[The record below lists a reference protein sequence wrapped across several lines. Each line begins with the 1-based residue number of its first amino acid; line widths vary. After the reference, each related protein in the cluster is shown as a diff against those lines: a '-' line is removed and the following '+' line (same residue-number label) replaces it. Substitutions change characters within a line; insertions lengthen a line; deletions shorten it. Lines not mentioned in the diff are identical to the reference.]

1 MALDREAYFSYV
13 DDLNRKAEEQAARA
27 AEEARPFS
35 EKAWNAA
42 AGALD
47 AAGGVLGEVGEGFV
61 SSAARARDAYD
72 AFREARAA
80 SDEPR
85 HVFMSRP
92 DVQEAVDDL
101 ERAAVDFVM
110 APVKVFADHTL
121 APVRSYVAK
130 RIDAAADEGGE
141 VAQNLRATETFVSYF
156 MTPEDK
162 LRKAREIE
170 ENTGIPADAFMEDA
184 ALYKEALRIN
194 DYTVR
199 KKALMQDAFSMEAVF
214 EEFPEIRAV
223 AEMSPKDAALALH
236 DIESVRQTHGIVES
250 FTHFLEVGNRKL
262 EYDNL
267 YYKIMMGTADENDR
281 QRAADLE
288 KLSDSDKKR
297 LPSFF
302 DDPLAMAA
310 GGLASSAPEML
321 DSLREGVRDGLLT
334 AEAAAIAGA
343 AAGTAVE
350 PVGGTLAG
358 GALGAGGG
366 FVAGFARSAFGSAA
380 RRAMVRTAMT
390 RGMQAGMFEG
400 MRRPESGARYAEYG
414 EMKDKEGNPLLSEDE
429 RRLYAAVGGAAN
441 AAIEMWN
448 AGLFAKPLRGLNLFG
463 REGGY
468 GADAIRAVID
478 RAKYDAASRES
489 VAFFAKE
496 QVKDV
501 LKIAVTESLEE
512 GAQSLADDLIHN
524 EIVDAADGR
533 AADEAVSP
541 GDMAVR
547 ALVRTAEAFPVGV
560 GFGLAAPLGSAGAVL
575 RHARRLSSEQAR
587 EEAQVQHTLTGTVM
601 LDGLQ
606 QVSSSAKLKQ
616 TAPDVQQ
623 EIIRAQVQGSG
634 FEAAYV
640 DTVAA
645 LQQEQGAEDLEAVAR
660 AAGISDEELSET
672 IAREGL
678 LYVPVEKYAQSAASP
693 ALLEAVSFSPETDSI
708 ARMKMNARAL
718 TDAME
723 KAQKD
728 AIKARTQAVHAIV
741 NAWFPE
747 APVHADEKEKLR
759 RDADREMAV
768 AAITQ
773 DPDSPAHGWRVL
785 YDAFTAERDAL
796 LHPALDALAR
806 GMKKGVDILQNG
818 PDGRGI
824 RVSNN
829 APWYQEFYAAHGRA
843 PRKDELLE
851 LAYLLTVGDVSAPK
865 VEGWMPSSQEAADA
879 MEAARGQLDELN
891 AHIGT
896 LSNIKDRMMR
906 LDAAEVRA
914 TQGLTPEAYAVYHA
928 VMAKLRE
935 IGGVQAQA
943 ARMNALL
950 FAARADAV
958 ARVMREK
965 GGKKDYTAR
974 DYFDGFVLRY
984 GGRYAD
990 GGMKQTAGMSADQK
1004 LEKDAAAWEKQVDEF
1019 MSAADKNSMRI
1030 YRVMDT
1036 PLVFSL
1042 LNQNGFHV
1050 QLGKELG
1057 ISHAM
1062 LWKVLREKEVKGV
1075 SHGHALELTPEM
1087 MKELPRALA
1096 DPMMILRNR
1105 RGDDPNAPILP
1116 DEIIAVVDTK
1126 DKDGSTIIVPIVLKE
1141 QNGRYMLKTFFGKR
1155 DVTWF
1160 QKRMMLG
1167 DVLYAHKK
1175 RALSWVK
1182 AIQRHQSPGRF
1193 TLQDSFFHSIPTD
1206 EDLVK
1211 LREEYPGF
1219 YQRAWHGSP
1228 YDFDAFDLGAIGMGE
1243 GAQAHGWGLYAAKDR
1258 AVSEAYKERLKEHRK
1273 TLYTIMYDG
1282 KPIADAAAE
1291 VQDVLHLLESYAH
1304 DVERVGA
1311 ASVIA
1316 TERKGHV
1323 RDKERWDEVVAE
1335 FDRPLALYEE
1345 NPKVSVR
1352 ALRASVPKHSNAGM
1366 AIDTAK
1372 PSVQGKRRTAADAV
1386 RALRSSRAV
1395 FEGYA
1400 RKEEAAIRAL
1410 DALDPGKVDLN
1421 VQRPVGKLFE
1431 VEIPDD
1437 DVLLDEGLPFD
1448 EQPKFVQKKLEEM
1461 FHKAEYETL
1470 LLALAKKDVRFDEVH
1485 GDYCDLLDMEE
1496 VLAHTQNPSAWQQE
1510 EIEELRGRVN
1520 RELERLLQGDSL
1532 ERALL
1537 RSLRSGR
1544 EIYHEVRQLFAPHRE
1559 DKEASLALNKV
1570 GIKGVTYVGQR
1581 DGRCFVIFDDKAISI
1596 IEKFNQEM
1604 QDAVSSQMAAVR
1616 KQYEGT
1622 PQWMMAPNGKPT
1634 NLTEEE
1640 WLAVRTPSFKAAFGD
1655 WEQVAAAAI
1664 PKIRVQNVQEAK
1676 DVLRALGNKPLKNE
1690 ATGVV
1695 ASVSKRGRGKLISS
1709 GARRLSEEN
1718 GYTAEEHLLVAANVE
1733 QLFPHAVLSETH
1745 ADRSGEL
1752 VSVKLFSAL
1761 VLLGKKPAI
1770 ACFTVKETTNAGHK
1784 IYSVQMLELK
1794 KSAGTLPRSA
1804 VKRSSASADLSKISI
1819 AELADQFNP
1828 LFGRLD
1834 ENGEPLPSVLSSRHN
1849 QEEQRAIYGEFSK
1862 ENGKKIITLFAG
1874 ANPSTMLHEMGHLFL
1889 DDLDELAQ
1897 FDEASAKDLATVNE
1911 WAEWHEG
1918 AAKEYENTP
1927 WAQEFRAH
1935 EAAIR
1940 DALKSGDAIA
1950 LRAAR
1955 NRWRHERFAR
1965 GFELY
1970 LYEGK
1975 APSKALRGVFRR
1987 FKQLLRR
1994 IYQFV
1999 KDVGG
2004 KPSPEVEAVMARMI
2018 ASEEEIKAAE
2028 LDERWRPVEKM
2039 GGKEA
2044 LDDLLGD
2051 NVADT
2056 YAKWLEEA
2064 RRDAEDILRA
2074 RVMKDLEKEARAEF
2088 KERVEEER
2096 ERKRVQLENEPVYL
2110 AEAAIRAQ
2118 GDERAALLFFP
2129 SVEAYKEERAKRKS
2143 PEEELQDAMEVF
2155 AKGLD
2160 EELMAAALSDENVA
2174 RAMQTPEAYHRRVA
2188 IEREALRAK
2197 ERLARYVGGA
2207 PKEEDAAPAQ
2217 EERTGKERS
2226 RTGAQ
2231 EAQTGKEKESERS
2244 KEQRRRA
2251 YEEAAFQN
2259 ARYLRAEAR
2268 RLLADSPISE
2278 SCNPEFFRRKERS
2291 HARAAARAAA
2301 RGRWD
2306 EALSAKDAQ
2315 ALAAACA
2322 YEAAKNASKVD
2333 ALRKDVQ
2340 KKLGA
2345 RTVRLA
2351 PNERYWLHHIAYLL
2365 GLKSSDVEKPVD
2377 GKSLSALF
2385 DEYRENNDVDAADPS
2400 DLLELITQEK
2410 RSYTAMRL
2418 GDFADVVDALRILYT
2433 IGRDRNRMK
2442 SVAGKTVE
2450 EVCDEMMADPAALR
2464 PEGVVEHPVSEDT
2477 GGLGYSE
2484 LLAKV
2489 PGIGEVIARLTQK
2502 GALPLLKPEI
2512 MIRLLGEKA
2521 HGYLYGT
2528 YERAQMRESE
2538 LIGEKTKALDEIFSV
2553 YSRKERMGWKERNID
2568 AHGDMLSKENVL
2580 CLALNWGTESNR
2592 RRVMDDIGQR
2602 MDVPRTLREHM
2613 TERDWKVVQEVWDLI
2628 DTFWEESARTEEELN
2643 GAHLGKVPA
2652 AAFTIETADGHTAA
2666 LRGGYYPIRYNPKKS
2681 ARVNDK
2687 DVEAQ
2692 AKNRMTG
2699 AQVFGTKRSHTK
2711 ARSEGDVVLPVRLE
2725 FAVLQE
2731 HLYNAAHN
2739 IAFRIA
2745 ARDVYRVMNNKAFEQ
2760 YVCARYGRPVYDY
2773 LKQWTVDVWA
2783 IPADGSD
2790 AAMDALSRAM
2800 AAFRR
2805 NSTMAIMGWRMWPVL
2820 ENVSNIGPVMDRLGA
2835 REALRAVLAFV
2846 RSPRAL
2852 IRRARKS
2859 IFMADRMNN
2868 MERDLRRDP
2877 HIFDP
2882 TFSVLEFLRDNAYR
2896 PLVFTDLMLSIPT
2909 WNAAYERAFPEAM
2922 AEIRREN
2929 EENRRTFLAA
2939 QEDVNRLR
2947 AEVYDLRQE
2956 SAALRDEMEKRK
2968 APVPAAMQ
2976 GSRYAGLS
2984 DAELSAE
2991 EERVREVFAAK
3002 EREFYEAGL
3011 RLERAGELPIL
3022 DEKERIR
3029 EAELRAVQAGDAAVR
3044 DTFGSGQTKDL
3055 SAIQRSRSE
3064 LTKMFTS
3071 FYSFFNTQFNALAE
3085 SYFKGKY
3092 AADGWAHVRVWMPLA
3107 RSVLCRMVLVMII
3120 GAIGK
3125 AVLGLDGDGE
3135 RDRYRMVK
3143 DPKSGKMVR
3152 EEVPWEE
3159 RFMKVLGRNVL
3170 STATGLIPV
3179 VRDLSGFVSARI
3191 FDGQTSGRNFE
3202 LGSVA
3207 ARGLN
3212 QVEATVDLMIRM
3224 GKQELER
3231 EEKEEAERARL
3242 RKMSPKER
3250 RRYEE
3255 EKKYRKP
3262 KKEVGVLDVMR
3273 SGAQAVSTFTAAR
3286 TGVTNTLS
3294 DGLFSLLQYAE
3305 DMMESDNYYDPD
3317 VRNVLRAVFFDKKLR
3332 PKEVPPKPER
3342 PKRGKARRGGA
3353 ERSGR

>member
-1 MALDREAYFSYV
+1 MALDRDAYFSYV

-61 SSAARARDAYD
+61 SSAARARDAYGRFWD
-72 AFREARAA
+72 ARRA
-80 SDEPR
+80 SNEPR

-101 ERAAVDFVM
+101 ESAAVDFVM

-121 APVRSYVAK
+121 APARSYVAG

-162 LRKAREIE
+162 LRKAREVE
-170 ENTGIPADAFMEDA
+170 EDTGIPADAFLDDA
-184 ALYKEALRIN
+184 ALYKEALRIH
-194 DYTVR
+194 DYTLR

-267 YYKIMMGTADENDR
+267 QYKMATGTADENDR

-429 RRLYAAVGGAAN
+429 RRLYAVVGGAAN

-533 AADEAVSP
+533 AADEAISP

-645 LQQEQGAEDLEAVAR
+645 LQSPEGAEDLEAVAR

-693 ALLEAVSFSPETDSI
+693 ALLEAVSFSPEADSI

-773 DPDSPAHGWRVL
+773 DPDSPAHGWRAL
-785 YDAFTAERDAL
+785 YDAFTVERDAL

-843 PRKDELLE
+843 PRKDELME

-896 LSNIKDRMMR
+896 LSNIKDRMMQ

-914 TQGLTPEAYAVYHA
+914 TQGLTPEAYGVYHA

-965 GGKKDYTAR
+965 GGRPDYTAR

-1004 LEKDAAAWEKQVDEF
+1004 LEEDAAAWEKQVDEF

-1228 YDFDAFDLGAIGMGE
+1228 YE
-1243 GAQAHGWGLYAAKDR
+1243 
-1258 AVSEAYKERLKEHRK
+1258 
-1273 TLYTIMYDG
+1273 
-1282 KPIADAAAE
+1282 
-1291 VQDVLHLLESYAH
+1291 
-1304 DVERVGA
+1304 
-1311 ASVIA
+1311 
-1316 TERKGHV
+1316 
-1323 RDKERWDEVVAE
+1323 
-1335 FDRPLALYEE
+1335 
-1345 NPKVSVR
+1345 
-1352 ALRASVPKHSNAGM
+1352 
-1366 AIDTAK
+1366 
-1372 PSVQGKRRTAADAV
+1372 
-1386 RALRSSRAV
+1386 
-1395 FEGYA
+1395 
-1400 RKEEAAIRAL
+1400 
-1410 DALDPGKVDLN
+1410 
-1421 VQRPVGKLFE
+1421 
-1431 VEIPDD
+1431 
-1437 DVLLDEGLPFD
+1437 
-1448 EQPKFVQKKLEEM
+1448 
-1461 FHKAEYETL
+1461 
-1470 LLALAKKDVRFDEVH
+1470 
-1485 GDYCDLLDMEE
+1485 
-1496 VLAHTQNPSAWQQE
+1496 
-1510 EIEELRGRVN
+1510 
-1520 RELERLLQGDSL
+1520 
-1532 ERALL
+1532 
-1537 RSLRSGR
+1537 
-1544 EIYHEVRQLFAPHRE
+1544 
-1559 DKEASLALNKV
+1559 
-1570 GIKGVTYVGQR
+1570 
-1581 DGRCFVIFDDKAISI
+1581 
-1596 IEKFNQEM
+1596 
-1604 QDAVSSQMAAVR
+1604 DAVSSQMAAVR

-1640 WLAVRTPSFKAAFGD
+1640 WLAVRTPAFKAAFGD
-1655 WEQVAAAAI
+1655 WEQVAQRQRYLNTAPIEVAEKQIVKSEGVTVMEAAFRWAAAHL
-1664 PKIRVQNVQEAK
+1664 PVQV
-1676 DVLRALGNKPLKNE
+1676 
-1690 ATGVV
+1690 ATPFGTVEINR
-1695 ASVSKRGRGKLISS
+1695 ASVKDSLGHGFSQKKLDAVTSLPEGMKVAAFI
-1709 GARRLSEEN
+1709 GEEQDFGGADINNGYFCYPIMYQGEKQVVFVRARRDVNSNKLYVHEVWTEDEIKDIPLQ
-1718 GYTAEEHLLVAANVE
+1718 TAAKFLNSKPHGGNVLYKSILAE
-1733 QLFPHAVLSETH
+1733 FLHG
-1745 ADRSGEL
+1745 DKG
-1752 VSVKLFSAL
+1752 VSPNL
-1761 VLLGKKPAI
+1761 
-1770 ACFTVKETTNAGHK
+1770 
-1784 IYSVQMLELK
+1784 
-1794 KSAGTLPRSA
+1794 
-1804 VKRSSASADLSKISI
+1804 
-1819 AELADQFNP
+1819 
-1828 LFGRLD
+1828 LD

-1849 QEEQRAIYGEFSK
+1849 QEQQRAIYGEFSK

-1874 ANPSTMLHEMGHLFL
+1874 ANPSTMLHEMGHMFL

-1927 WAQEFRAH
+1927 WAEEFRAH

-1975 APSKALRGVFRR
+1975 ASSKALRGVFRR

-2051 NVADT
+2051 DVADT

-2074 RVMKDLEKEARAEF
+2074 RVMKNLEKEARAEF

-2217 EERTGKERS
+2217 EEGTGKEAEG
-2226 RTGAQ
+2226 TQ
-2231 EAQTGKEKESERS
+2231 EE
-2244 KEQRRRA
+2244 RRRA

-2268 RLLADSPISE
+2268 RLLAESPISE

-2301 RGRWD
+2301 QGRWD

-2333 ALRKDVQ
+2333 ALKKDVQ

-2365 GLKSSDVEKPVD
+2365 GLKSSDAEKPVD

-2400 DLLELITQEK
+2400 DLLELITQKK

-2538 LIGEKTKALDEIFSV
+2538 LIGEKSEALDEIFSV

-2580 CLALNWGTESNR
+2580 CLALNWGTETNR
-2592 RRVMDDIGQR
+2592 KRVMDDIGQR

-2745 ARDVYRVMNNKAFEQ
+2745 ARDVYRVMNNKGFEQ

-2909 WNAAYERAFPEAM
+2909 WNSAYERAFPEAM

-2929 EENRRTFLAA
+2929 EENRRTYEAA

-2991 EERVREVFAAK
+2991 EERVREAFAAK
-3002 EREFYEAGL
+3002 EKEFYEAGL

-3022 DEKERIR
+3022 DEKERIK
-3029 EAELRAVQAGDAAVR
+3029 EAELRAVQVGDAAVR

-3170 STATGLIPV
+3170 STATGLTPV

-3212 QVEATVDLMIRM
+3212 QVEATVDLMIKM

-3332 PKEVPPKPER
+3332 PKEVPPKPEK
-3342 PKRGKARRGGA
+3342 PKRGKARRGGS

>member
-1 MALDREAYFSYV
+1 MALDRDAYFSYV
-13 DDLNRKAEEQAARA
+13 GDLNRKAEEQAARA

-130 RIDAAADEGGE
+130 MIDAAADEGGE

-302 DDPLAMAA
+302 DDPLAMAT

-587 EEAQVQHTLTGTVM
+587 EETQVQHTLTGTVM

-1243 GAQAHGWGLYAAKDR
+1243 GAQVHGWGLYAAKDR

-1282 KPIADAAAE
+1282 KPIADAPAE

-1316 TERKGHV
+1316 AERKGHV
-1323 RDKERWDEVVAE
+1323 RGKERWDEVVAE
-1335 FDRPLALYEE
+1335 FDHPLALYEE

-1690 ATGVV
+1690 ATGDV

-1804 VKRSSASADLSKISI
+1804 VKRSSASADLFKISI

-1849 QEEQRAIYGEFSK
+1849 QEEQRAIYGAFSK

-2991 EERVREVFAAK
+2991 EERVREAFAAK
-3002 EREFYEAGL
+3002 EKEFYEAGL

-3022 DEKERIR
+3022 DEKERIK

>member
-1 MALDREAYFSYV
+1 MALDRDAYFSYV

-61 SSAARARDAYD
+61 SSAARARDAYGRFWD
-72 AFREARAA
+72 ARRA
-80 SDEPR
+80 SNEPR

-101 ERAAVDFVM
+101 ESAAVDFVM

-121 APVRSYVAK
+121 APARSYVAG

-162 LRKAREIE
+162 LRKAREVE
-170 ENTGIPADAFMEDA
+170 EDTGIPADAFLDDA
-184 ALYKEALRIN
+184 ALYKEALRIH
-194 DYTVR
+194 DYTLR

-267 YYKIMMGTADENDR
+267 QYKMATGTADENDR

-429 RRLYAAVGGAAN
+429 RRLYAVVGGAAN

-533 AADEAVSP
+533 AADEAISP

-645 LQQEQGAEDLEAVAR
+645 LQSPEGAEDLEAVAR

-693 ALLEAVSFSPETDSI
+693 ALLEAVSFSPEADSI

-773 DPDSPAHGWRVL
+773 DPDSPAHGWRAL
-785 YDAFTAERDAL
+785 YDAFTVERDAL

-843 PRKDELLE
+843 PRKDELME

-896 LSNIKDRMMR
+896 LSNIKDRMMQ

-914 TQGLTPEAYAVYHA
+914 TQGLTPEAYGVYHA

-965 GGKKDYTAR
+965 GGRPDYTAR
-974 DYFDGFVLRY
+974 DYFDAFVLR
-984 GGRYAD
+984 D
-990 GGMKQTAGMSADQK
+990 GGKYVPGGFEQRSSSRRLKEDMLAWKQKVDDFFAGKLPLRNNVMMRSPLVFDLIGADSSIPLAIDSKILQKLVDKHHFTRKELLRLPEKLADPLFVLRALGNNGVEDKQKRIVVIDMQINGATVMVPFVMNTGQGFNKIASAYGREKASGVPNDQWYMNRLDQANLLYINKKRTDRWVAARTGAAGSHNAPLAIQSLNNISVPNETDLGKLKKARPGFYQEMHDAVSSEMAGVSADQK
-1004 LEKDAAAWEKQVDEF
+1004 LEEDAAAWEKQVDEF

-1228 YDFDAFDLGAIGMGE
+1228 YE
-1243 GAQAHGWGLYAAKDR
+1243 
-1258 AVSEAYKERLKEHRK
+1258 
-1273 TLYTIMYDG
+1273 
-1282 KPIADAAAE
+1282 
-1291 VQDVLHLLESYAH
+1291 
-1304 DVERVGA
+1304 
-1311 ASVIA
+1311 
-1316 TERKGHV
+1316 
-1323 RDKERWDEVVAE
+1323 
-1335 FDRPLALYEE
+1335 
-1345 NPKVSVR
+1345 
-1352 ALRASVPKHSNAGM
+1352 
-1366 AIDTAK
+1366 
-1372 PSVQGKRRTAADAV
+1372 
-1386 RALRSSRAV
+1386 
-1395 FEGYA
+1395 
-1400 RKEEAAIRAL
+1400 
-1410 DALDPGKVDLN
+1410 
-1421 VQRPVGKLFE
+1421 
-1431 VEIPDD
+1431 
-1437 DVLLDEGLPFD
+1437 
-1448 EQPKFVQKKLEEM
+1448 
-1461 FHKAEYETL
+1461 
-1470 LLALAKKDVRFDEVH
+1470 
-1485 GDYCDLLDMEE
+1485 
-1496 VLAHTQNPSAWQQE
+1496 
-1510 EIEELRGRVN
+1510 
-1520 RELERLLQGDSL
+1520 
-1532 ERALL
+1532 
-1537 RSLRSGR
+1537 
-1544 EIYHEVRQLFAPHRE
+1544 
-1559 DKEASLALNKV
+1559 
-1570 GIKGVTYVGQR
+1570 
-1581 DGRCFVIFDDKAISI
+1581 
-1596 IEKFNQEM
+1596 
-1604 QDAVSSQMAAVR
+1604 DAVSSQMAAVR

-1640 WLAVRTPSFKAAFGD
+1640 WLAVRTPAFKAAFGD
-1655 WEQVAAAAI
+1655 WEQVAQRQRYLNTAPIEVAEKQIVKSEGVTVMEAAFRWAAAHL
-1664 PKIRVQNVQEAK
+1664 PVQV
-1676 DVLRALGNKPLKNE
+1676 
-1690 ATGVV
+1690 ATPFGTVEINR
-1695 ASVSKRGRGKLISS
+1695 ASVKDSLGHGFSQKKLDAVTSLPEGMKVAAFI
-1709 GARRLSEEN
+1709 GEEQDFGGADINNGYFCYPIMYQGEKQVVFVRARRDVNSNKLYVHEVWTEDEIKDIPLQ
-1718 GYTAEEHLLVAANVE
+1718 TAAKFLNSKPHGGNVLYKSILAE
-1733 QLFPHAVLSETH
+1733 FLHG
-1745 ADRSGEL
+1745 DKG
-1752 VSVKLFSAL
+1752 VSPNL
-1761 VLLGKKPAI
+1761 
-1770 ACFTVKETTNAGHK
+1770 
-1784 IYSVQMLELK
+1784 
-1794 KSAGTLPRSA
+1794 
-1804 VKRSSASADLSKISI
+1804 
-1819 AELADQFNP
+1819 
-1828 LFGRLD
+1828 LD

-1849 QEEQRAIYGEFSK
+1849 QEQQRAIYGEFSK

-1874 ANPSTMLHEMGHLFL
+1874 ANPSTMLHEMGHMFL

-1927 WAQEFRAH
+1927 WAEEFRAH

-1975 APSKALRGVFRR
+1975 ASSKALRGVFRR

-2051 NVADT
+2051 DVADT

-2074 RVMKDLEKEARAEF
+2074 RVMKNLEKEARAEF

-2217 EERTGKERS
+2217 EEGTGKEAEG
-2226 RTGAQ
+2226 TQ
-2231 EAQTGKEKESERS
+2231 EE
-2244 KEQRRRA
+2244 RRRA

-2268 RLLADSPISE
+2268 RLLAESPISE

-2301 RGRWD
+2301 QGRWD

-2333 ALRKDVQ
+2333 ALKKDVQ

-2365 GLKSSDVEKPVD
+2365 GLKSSDAEKPVD

-2400 DLLELITQEK
+2400 DLLELITQKK

-2538 LIGEKTKALDEIFSV
+2538 LIGEKSEALDEIFSV

-2580 CLALNWGTESNR
+2580 CLALNWGTETNR
-2592 RRVMDDIGQR
+2592 KRVMDDIGQR

-2745 ARDVYRVMNNKAFEQ
+2745 ARDVYRVMNNKGFEQ

-2909 WNAAYERAFPEAM
+2909 WNSAYERAFPEAM

-2929 EENRRTFLAA
+2929 EENRRTYEAA

-2991 EERVREVFAAK
+2991 EERVREAFAAK
-3002 EREFYEAGL
+3002 EKEFYEAGL

>member
-1 MALDREAYFSYV
+1 MALDRDAYFSYV

-61 SSAARARDAYD
+61 SSAARARDAYGRFWD
-72 AFREARAA
+72 ARRA
-80 SDEPR
+80 SNEPR

-101 ERAAVDFVM
+101 ESAAVDFVM

-121 APVRSYVAK
+121 APARSYVAG

-162 LRKAREIE
+162 LRKAREVE
-170 ENTGIPADAFMEDA
+170 EDTGIPADAFLDDA
-184 ALYKEALRIN
+184 ALYKEALRIH
-194 DYTVR
+194 DYTLR

-267 YYKIMMGTADENDR
+267 QYKMATGTADENDR

-429 RRLYAAVGGAAN
+429 RRLYAVVGGAAN

-533 AADEAVSP
+533 AADEAISP

-645 LQQEQGAEDLEAVAR
+645 LQSPEGAEDLEAVAR

-693 ALLEAVSFSPETDSI
+693 ALLEAVSFSPEADSI

-773 DPDSPAHGWRVL
+773 DPDSPAHGWRAL
-785 YDAFTAERDAL
+785 YDAFTVERDAL

-843 PRKDELLE
+843 PRKDELME

-896 LSNIKDRMMR
+896 LSNIKDRMMQ

-914 TQGLTPEAYAVYHA
+914 TQGLTPEAYGVYHA

-965 GGKKDYTAR
+965 GGRPDYTAR
-974 DYFDGFVLRY
+974 DYFDAFVLR
-984 GGRYAD
+984 D
-990 GGMKQTAGMSADQK
+990 GGKYVPGGFEQRSSSRRLKEDMLAWKQKVDDFFAGKLPLRNNVMMRSPLVFDLIGADSSIPLAIDSKILQKLVDKHHFTRKELLRLPEKLADPLFVLRALGNNGVEDKQKRIVVIDMQINGATVMVPFVMNTGQGFNKIASAYGREKASGVPNDQWYMNRLDQANLLYINKKRTDRWVAARTGAAGSHNAPLAIQSLNNISVPNETDLGKLKKARPGFYQEMHDAVSSEMAGVSADQK
-1004 LEKDAAAWEKQVDEF
+1004 LEEDAAAWEKQVDEF

-1228 YDFDAFDLGAIGMGE
+1228 YE
-1243 GAQAHGWGLYAAKDR
+1243 
-1258 AVSEAYKERLKEHRK
+1258 
-1273 TLYTIMYDG
+1273 
-1282 KPIADAAAE
+1282 
-1291 VQDVLHLLESYAH
+1291 
-1304 DVERVGA
+1304 
-1311 ASVIA
+1311 
-1316 TERKGHV
+1316 
-1323 RDKERWDEVVAE
+1323 
-1335 FDRPLALYEE
+1335 
-1345 NPKVSVR
+1345 
-1352 ALRASVPKHSNAGM
+1352 
-1366 AIDTAK
+1366 
-1372 PSVQGKRRTAADAV
+1372 
-1386 RALRSSRAV
+1386 
-1395 FEGYA
+1395 
-1400 RKEEAAIRAL
+1400 
-1410 DALDPGKVDLN
+1410 
-1421 VQRPVGKLFE
+1421 
-1431 VEIPDD
+1431 
-1437 DVLLDEGLPFD
+1437 
-1448 EQPKFVQKKLEEM
+1448 
-1461 FHKAEYETL
+1461 
-1470 LLALAKKDVRFDEVH
+1470 
-1485 GDYCDLLDMEE
+1485 
-1496 VLAHTQNPSAWQQE
+1496 
-1510 EIEELRGRVN
+1510 
-1520 RELERLLQGDSL
+1520 
-1532 ERALL
+1532 
-1537 RSLRSGR
+1537 
-1544 EIYHEVRQLFAPHRE
+1544 
-1559 DKEASLALNKV
+1559 
-1570 GIKGVTYVGQR
+1570 
-1581 DGRCFVIFDDKAISI
+1581 
-1596 IEKFNQEM
+1596 
-1604 QDAVSSQMAAVR
+1604 DAVSSQMAAVR

-1640 WLAVRTPSFKAAFGD
+1640 WLAVRTPAFKAAFGD
-1655 WEQVAAAAI
+1655 WEQVAQRQRYLNTAPIEVAEKQIVKSEGVTVMEAAFRWAAAHL
-1664 PKIRVQNVQEAK
+1664 PVQV
-1676 DVLRALGNKPLKNE
+1676 
-1690 ATGVV
+1690 ATPFGTVEINR
-1695 ASVSKRGRGKLISS
+1695 ASVKDSLGHGFSQKKLDAVTSLPEGMKVAAFI
-1709 GARRLSEEN
+1709 GEEQDFGGADINNGYFCYPIMYQGEKQVVFVRARRDVNSNKLYVHEVWTEDEIKDIPLQ
-1718 GYTAEEHLLVAANVE
+1718 TAAKFLNSKPHGGNVLYKSILAE
-1733 QLFPHAVLSETH
+1733 FLHG
-1745 ADRSGEL
+1745 DKG
-1752 VSVKLFSAL
+1752 VSPNL
-1761 VLLGKKPAI
+1761 
-1770 ACFTVKETTNAGHK
+1770 
-1784 IYSVQMLELK
+1784 
-1794 KSAGTLPRSA
+1794 
-1804 VKRSSASADLSKISI
+1804 
-1819 AELADQFNP
+1819 
-1828 LFGRLD
+1828 LD

-1849 QEEQRAIYGEFSK
+1849 QEQQRAIYGEFSK

-1874 ANPSTMLHEMGHLFL
+1874 ANPSTMLHEMGHMFL

-1927 WAQEFRAH
+1927 WAEEFRAH

-1975 APSKALRGVFRR
+1975 ASSKALRGVFRR

-2051 NVADT
+2051 DVADT

-2074 RVMKDLEKEARAEF
+2074 RVMKNLEKEARAEF

-2217 EERTGKERS
+2217 EEGTGKEAEG
-2226 RTGAQ
+2226 TQ
-2231 EAQTGKEKESERS
+2231 EE
-2244 KEQRRRA
+2244 RRRA

-2268 RLLADSPISE
+2268 RLLAESPISE

-2301 RGRWD
+2301 QGRWD

-2333 ALRKDVQ
+2333 ALKKDVQ

-2365 GLKSSDVEKPVD
+2365 GLKSSDAEKPVD

-2400 DLLELITQEK
+2400 DLLELITQKK

-2538 LIGEKTKALDEIFSV
+2538 LIGEKSEALDEIFSV

-2580 CLALNWGTESNR
+2580 CLALNWGTKTNR
-2592 RRVMDDIGQR
+2592 KRVMDDIGQR

-2745 ARDVYRVMNNKAFEQ
+2745 ARDVYRVMNNKGFEQ

-2909 WNAAYERAFPEAM
+2909 WNSAYERAFPEAM

-2929 EENRRTFLAA
+2929 EENRRTYEAA

-2991 EERVREVFAAK
+2991 EERVREAFAAK
-3002 EREFYEAGL
+3002 EKEFYEAGL

-3022 DEKERIR
+3022 DEKERIK
-3029 EAELRAVQAGDAAVR
+3029 EAELRAVQVGDAAVR

-3170 STATGLIPV
+3170 STATGLTPV

-3212 QVEATVDLMIRM
+3212 QVEATVDLMIKM

-3332 PKEVPPKPER
+3332 PKEVPPKPEK
-3342 PKRGKARRGGA
+3342 PKRGKARRGGS

>member
-1 MALDREAYFSYV
+1 MALDRDAYFSYV

-61 SSAARARDAYD
+61 SSAARARDAYGRFWD
-72 AFREARAA
+72 ARRA
-80 SDEPR
+80 SNEPR

-101 ERAAVDFVM
+101 ESAAVDFVM

-121 APVRSYVAK
+121 APARSYVAG

-162 LRKAREIE
+162 LRKAREVE
-170 ENTGIPADAFMEDA
+170 EDTGIPADAFLDDA
-184 ALYKEALRIN
+184 ALYKEALRIH
-194 DYTVR
+194 DYTLR

-267 YYKIMMGTADENDR
+267 QYKMATGTADENDR

-429 RRLYAAVGGAAN
+429 RRLYAVVGGAAN

-533 AADEAVSP
+533 AADEAISP

-645 LQQEQGAEDLEAVAR
+645 LQSPEGAEDLEAVAR

-693 ALLEAVSFSPETDSI
+693 ALLEAVSFSPEADSI

-773 DPDSPAHGWRVL
+773 DPDSPAHGWRAL
-785 YDAFTAERDAL
+785 YDAFTVERDAL

-843 PRKDELLE
+843 PRKDELME

-896 LSNIKDRMMR
+896 LSNIKDRMMQ

-914 TQGLTPEAYAVYHA
+914 TQGLTPEAYGVYHA

-965 GGKKDYTAR
+965 GGRPDYTAR
-974 DYFDGFVLRY
+974 DYFDAFVLR
-984 GGRYAD
+984 D
-990 GGMKQTAGMSADQK
+990 GGKYVPGGFEQRSSSRRLKEDMLAWKQKVDDFFAGKLPLRNNVMMRSPLVFDLIGADSSIPLAIDSKILQKLVDKHHFTRKELLRLPEKLADPLFVLRALGNNGVEDKQKRIVVIDMQINGATVMVPFVMNTGQGFNKIASAYGREKASGVPNDQWYMNRLDQANLLYINKKRTDRWVAARTGAAGSHNAPLAIQSLNNISVPNETDLGKLKKARPGFYQEMHDAVSSEMAGVSADQK
-1004 LEKDAAAWEKQVDEF
+1004 LEEDAAAWEKQVDEF

-1228 YDFDAFDLGAIGMGE
+1228 YE
-1243 GAQAHGWGLYAAKDR
+1243 
-1258 AVSEAYKERLKEHRK
+1258 
-1273 TLYTIMYDG
+1273 
-1282 KPIADAAAE
+1282 
-1291 VQDVLHLLESYAH
+1291 
-1304 DVERVGA
+1304 
-1311 ASVIA
+1311 
-1316 TERKGHV
+1316 
-1323 RDKERWDEVVAE
+1323 
-1335 FDRPLALYEE
+1335 
-1345 NPKVSVR
+1345 
-1352 ALRASVPKHSNAGM
+1352 
-1366 AIDTAK
+1366 
-1372 PSVQGKRRTAADAV
+1372 
-1386 RALRSSRAV
+1386 
-1395 FEGYA
+1395 
-1400 RKEEAAIRAL
+1400 
-1410 DALDPGKVDLN
+1410 
-1421 VQRPVGKLFE
+1421 
-1431 VEIPDD
+1431 
-1437 DVLLDEGLPFD
+1437 
-1448 EQPKFVQKKLEEM
+1448 
-1461 FHKAEYETL
+1461 
-1470 LLALAKKDVRFDEVH
+1470 
-1485 GDYCDLLDMEE
+1485 
-1496 VLAHTQNPSAWQQE
+1496 
-1510 EIEELRGRVN
+1510 
-1520 RELERLLQGDSL
+1520 
-1532 ERALL
+1532 
-1537 RSLRSGR
+1537 
-1544 EIYHEVRQLFAPHRE
+1544 
-1559 DKEASLALNKV
+1559 
-1570 GIKGVTYVGQR
+1570 
-1581 DGRCFVIFDDKAISI
+1581 
-1596 IEKFNQEM
+1596 
-1604 QDAVSSQMAAVR
+1604 DAVSSQMAAVR

-1640 WLAVRTPSFKAAFGD
+1640 WLAVRTPAFKAAFGD
-1655 WEQVAAAAI
+1655 WEQVAQRQRYLNTAPIEVAEKQIVKSEGVTVMEAAFRWAAAHL
-1664 PKIRVQNVQEAK
+1664 PVQV
-1676 DVLRALGNKPLKNE
+1676 
-1690 ATGVV
+1690 ATPFGTVEINR
-1695 ASVSKRGRGKLISS
+1695 ASVKDSLGHGFSQKKLDAVTSLPEGMKVAAFI
-1709 GARRLSEEN
+1709 GEEQDFGGADINNGYFCYPIMYQGEKQVVFVRARRDVNSNKLYVHEVWTEDEIKDIPLQ
-1718 GYTAEEHLLVAANVE
+1718 TAAKFLNSKPHGGNVLYKSILAE
-1733 QLFPHAVLSETH
+1733 FLHG
-1745 ADRSGEL
+1745 DKG
-1752 VSVKLFSAL
+1752 VSPNL
-1761 VLLGKKPAI
+1761 
-1770 ACFTVKETTNAGHK
+1770 
-1784 IYSVQMLELK
+1784 
-1794 KSAGTLPRSA
+1794 
-1804 VKRSSASADLSKISI
+1804 
-1819 AELADQFNP
+1819 
-1828 LFGRLD
+1828 LD

-1849 QEEQRAIYGEFSK
+1849 QEQQRAIYGEFSK

-1874 ANPSTMLHEMGHLFL
+1874 ANPSTMLHEMGHMFL

-1927 WAQEFRAH
+1927 WAEEFRAH

-1975 APSKALRGVFRR
+1975 ASSKALRGVFRR

-2051 NVADT
+2051 DVADT

-2074 RVMKDLEKEARAEF
+2074 RVMKNLEKEARAEF

-2217 EERTGKERS
+2217 EEGTGKEAEG
-2226 RTGAQ
+2226 TQ
-2231 EAQTGKEKESERS
+2231 EE
-2244 KEQRRRA
+2244 RRRA

-2268 RLLADSPISE
+2268 RLLAESPISE

-2301 RGRWD
+2301 QGRWD

-2333 ALRKDVQ
+2333 ALKKDVQ

-2365 GLKSSDVEKPVD
+2365 GLKSSDAEKPVD

-2400 DLLELITQEK
+2400 DLLELITQKK

-2538 LIGEKTKALDEIFSV
+2538 LIGEKSEALDEIFSV

-2580 CLALNWGTESNR
+2580 CLALNWGTETNR
-2592 RRVMDDIGQR
+2592 KRVMDDIGQR

-2745 ARDVYRVMNNKAFEQ
+2745 ARDVYRVMNNKGFEQ

-2909 WNAAYERAFPEAM
+2909 WNSAYERAFPEAM

-2929 EENRRTFLAA
+2929 EENRRTYEAA

-2991 EERVREVFAAK
+2991 EERVREAFAAK
-3002 EREFYEAGL
+3002 EKEFYEAGL

-3022 DEKERIR
+3022 DEKERIK
-3029 EAELRAVQAGDAAVR
+3029 EAELRAVQVGDAAVR

-3170 STATGLIPV
+3170 STATGLTPV

-3212 QVEATVDLMIRM
+3212 QVEATVDLMIKM

-3332 PKEVPPKPER
+3332 PKEVPPKPEK
-3342 PKRGKARRGGA
+3342 PKRGKARRGGS

>member
-1 MALDREAYFSYV
+1 M
-13 DDLNRKAEEQAARA
+13 
-27 AEEARPFS
+27 
-35 EKAWNAA
+35 
-42 AGALD
+42 
-47 AAGGVLGEVGEGFV
+47 
-61 SSAARARDAYD
+61 
-72 AFREARAA
+72 
-80 SDEPR
+80 
-85 HVFMSRP
+85 
-92 DVQEAVDDL
+92 
-101 ERAAVDFVM
+101 
-110 APVKVFADHTL
+110 
-121 APVRSYVAK
+121 
-130 RIDAAADEGGE
+130 
-141 VAQNLRATETFVSYF
+141 
-156 MTPEDK
+156 
-162 LRKAREIE
+162 
-170 ENTGIPADAFMEDA
+170 
-184 ALYKEALRIN
+184 
-194 DYTVR
+194 
-199 KKALMQDAFSMEAVF
+199 
-214 EEFPEIRAV
+214 
-223 AEMSPKDAALALH
+223 
-236 DIESVRQTHGIVES
+236 
-250 FTHFLEVGNRKL
+250 
-262 EYDNL
+262 
-267 YYKIMMGTADENDR
+267 
-281 QRAADLE
+281 
-288 KLSDSDKKR
+288 
-297 LPSFF
+297 
-302 DDPLAMAA
+302 
-310 GGLASSAPEML
+310 
-321 DSLREGVRDGLLT
+321 
-334 AEAAAIAGA
+334 
-343 AAGTAVE
+343 
-350 PVGGTLAG
+350 
-358 GALGAGGG
+358 
-366 FVAGFARSAFGSAA
+366 
-380 RRAMVRTAMT
+380 
-390 RGMQAGMFEG
+390 
-400 MRRPESGARYAEYG
+400 
-414 EMKDKEGNPLLSEDE
+414 
-429 RRLYAAVGGAAN
+429 
-441 AAIEMWN
+441 
-448 AGLFAKPLRGLNLFG
+448 
-463 REGGY
+463 
-468 GADAIRAVID
+468 
-478 RAKYDAASRES
+478 
-489 VAFFAKE
+489 
-496 QVKDV
+496 

-533 AADEAVSP
+533 AADEAISP

-547 ALVRTAEAFPVGV
+547 ALVRTAEAFPAGV
-560 GFGLAAPLGSAGAVL
+560 GFGLAAPLGSAGAAL
-575 RHARRLSSEQAR
+575 RHVRRLSSAQAR
-587 EEAQVQHTLTGTVM
+587 EEVQVQHTLTGTVM
-601 LDGLQ
+601 LEGLQ

-616 TAPDVQQ
+616 TAPDVQ
-623 EIIRAQVQGSG
+623 EKVIRAQVQGSP

-645 LQQEQGAEDLEAVAR
+645 LQSPEGAKDLEAVAR

-693 ALLEAVSFSPETDSI
+693 ALLEAVSFSPEADSI

-723 KAQKD
+723 QAQKE
-728 AIKARTQAVHAIV
+728 AVKARTQAVHAIV

-785 YDAFTAERDAL
+785 YDVFTAERDAL

-818 PDGRGI
+818 ADGRGI

-829 APWYQEFYAAHGRA
+829 APWYQEYYKENGKA
-843 PRKDELLE
+843 PNQEQLRD

-896 LSNIKDRMMR
+896 LSNIKDRMMQ

-914 TQGLTPEAYAVYHA
+914 TQGLTPEAYGVYHA

-958 ARVMREK
+958 ARVIREK

-1004 LEKDAAAWEKQVDEF
+1004 LEKDAVAWEKQVDEF

-1105 RGDDPNAPILP
+1105 RGNDPNAPILP

-1228 YDFDAFDLGAIGMGE
+1228 YDFDVFDVGAIGAGE

-1258 AVSEAYKERLKEHRK
+1258 KVSEGYRERLKEHRK

-1282 KPIADAAAE
+1282 KPIADAPAE

-1352 ALRASVPKHSNAGM
+1352 ALRASVPKFSNAGM
-1366 AIDTAK
+1366 AIDDAK
-1372 PSVQGKRRTAADAV
+1372 PSEKGKRRTAADAV

-1461 FHKAEYETL
+1461 FHNAEYETL

-1496 VLAHTQNPSAWQQE
+1496 VLAHTQNPSAWQKE

-1581 DGRCFVIFDDKAISI
+1581 DGRCFVIFDDQAISI

-1640 WLAVRTPSFKAAFGD
+1640 WLAVRTPAFKAAFGD
-1655 WEQVAAAAI
+1655 WEARARLILPHDVENLEEAAATARSVVG
-1664 PKIRVQNVQEAK
+1664 KCLTN
-1676 DVLRALGNKPLKNE
+1676 DVL
-1690 ATGVV
+1690 GV
-1695 ASVSKRGRGKLISS
+1695 
-1709 GARRLSEEN
+1709 
-1718 GYTAEEHLLVAANVE
+1718 T
-1733 QLFPHAVLSETH
+1733 AVLSNKNISKMVSASATRKSVNARVHALAVANVDHLFRHAVAEYTH
-1745 ADRSGEL
+1745 KDRNDDKNIRQIHRMFAPFVVGND
-1752 VSVKLFSAL
+1752 VFVAKL
-1761 VLLGKKPAI
+1761 
-1770 ACFTVKETTNAGHK
+1770 TVKELAQEKEGNRL
-1784 IYSVQMLELK
+1784 YSVEALEIKEASRNWNAAYNATDGVLTSFPQEAFEDIIASFLHDGNDHDLTRVEEIEK
-1794 KSAGTLPRSA
+1794 DAVSVTEPDLQTGSDRTTSSVNHSITQWWKGVNEITLAGD
-1804 VKRSSASADLSKISI
+1804 V
-1819 AELADQFNP
+1819 
-1828 LFGRLD
+1828 D
-1834 ENGEPLPSVLSSRHN
+1834 ENGEPLPSVLSSRLA
-1849 QEEQRAIYGEFSK
+1849 QEQQRAIYGEFSK

-1874 ANPSTMLHEMGHLFL
+1874 ANPSTMLHEMGHMFL

-1927 WAQEFRAH
+1927 WAEEFRAH

-1940 DALKSGDAIA
+1940 AALKSGDAIA

-2004 KPSPEVEAVMARMI
+2004 NPSPEVEAVMARMI
-2018 ASEEEIKAAE
+2018 ASQEEIKAAE

-2051 NVADT
+2051 DVADT

-2074 RVMKDLEKEARAEF
+2074 RVMKDLRKEARKEF
-2088 KERVEEER
+2088 KARVEAER

-2160 EELMAAALSDENVA
+2160 EELMAAALSDENIA

-2207 PKEEDAAPAQ
+2207 PKEEAAAPAQ
-2217 EERTGKERS
+2217 ESQTGKEEKARADKEK
-2226 RTGAQ
+2226 RGAR
-2231 EAQTGKEKESERS
+2231 AEKESERS
-2244 KEQRRRA
+2244 KEERRRA

-2268 RLLADSPISE
+2268 RMLAESPISE

-2306 EALSAKDAQ
+2306 EALAAKDAQ

-2351 PNERYWLHHIAYLL
+2351 PNERYWLHHTAYLL
-2365 GLKSSDVEKPVD
+2365 GLKSSDAEKPVD

-2400 DLLELITQEK
+2400 ELLELITQEK

-2418 GDFADVVDALRILYT
+2418 GDFADVVDAMRILYT
-2433 IGRDRNRMK
+2433 VGRDRNRMK

-2450 EVCDEMMADPAALR
+2450 EVCDEMMADSAALR

-2502 GALPLLKPEI
+2502 GALPLLKP
-2512 MIRLLGEKA
+2512 
-2521 HGYLYGT
+2521 
-2528 YERAQMRESE
+2528 
-2538 LIGEKTKALDEIFSV
+2538 D
-2553 YSRKERMGWKERNID
+2553 
-2568 AHGDMLSKENVL
+2568 VL
-2580 CLALNWGTESNR
+2580 C
-2592 RRVMDDIGQR
+2592 VKM
-2602 MDVPRTLREHM
+2602 
-2613 TERDWKVVQEVWDLI
+2613 
-2628 DTFWEESARTEEELN
+2628 
-2643 GAHLGKVPA
+2643 
-2652 AAFTIETADGHTAA
+2652 
-2666 LRGGYYPIRYNPKKS
+2666 
-2681 ARVNDK
+2681 
-2687 DVEAQ
+2687 
-2692 AKNRMTG
+2692 
-2699 AQVFGTKRSHTK
+2699 
-2711 ARSEGDVVLPVRLE
+2711 
-2725 FAVLQE
+2725 
-2731 HLYNAAHN
+2731 
-2739 IAFRIA
+2739 
-2745 ARDVYRVMNNKAFEQ
+2745 
-2760 YVCARYGRPVYDY
+2760 
-2773 LKQWTVDVWA
+2773 
-2783 IPADGSD
+2783 
-2790 AAMDALSRAM
+2790 
-2800 AAFRR
+2800 
-2805 NSTMAIMGWRMWPVL
+2805 
-2820 ENVSNIGPVMDRLGA
+2820 
-2835 REALRAVLAFV
+2835 
-2846 RSPRAL
+2846 
-2852 IRRARKS
+2852 
-2859 IFMADRMNN
+2859 
-2868 MERDLRRDP
+2868 
-2877 HIFDP
+2877 
-2882 TFSVLEFLRDNAYR
+2882 
-2896 PLVFTDLMLSIPT
+2896 
-2909 WNAAYERAFPEAM
+2909 
-2922 AEIRREN
+2922 
-2929 EENRRTFLAA
+2929 
-2939 QEDVNRLR
+2939 
-2947 AEVYDLRQE
+2947 
-2956 SAALRDEMEKRK
+2956 
-2968 APVPAAMQ
+2968 
-2976 GSRYAGLS
+2976 
-2984 DAELSAE
+2984 
-2991 EERVREVFAAK
+2991 
-3002 EREFYEAGL
+3002 
-3011 RLERAGELPIL
+3011 
-3022 DEKERIR
+3022 
-3029 EAELRAVQAGDAAVR
+3029 
-3044 DTFGSGQTKDL
+3044 
-3055 SAIQRSRSE
+3055 IQR
-3064 LTKMFTS
+3064 
-3071 FYSFFNTQFNALAE
+3071 
-3085 SYFKGKY
+3085 
-3092 AADGWAHVRVWMPLA
+3092 
-3107 RSVLCRMVLVMII
+3107 
-3120 GAIGK
+3120 
-3125 AVLGLDGDGE
+3125 
-3135 RDRYRMVK
+3135 
-3143 DPKSGKMVR
+3143 
-3152 EEVPWEE
+3152 
-3159 RFMKVLGRNVL
+3159 
-3170 STATGLIPV
+3170 
-3179 VRDLSGFVSARI
+3179 
-3191 FDGQTSGRNFE
+3191 
-3202 LGSVA
+3202 
-3207 ARGLN
+3207 
-3212 QVEATVDLMIRM
+3212 
-3224 GKQELER
+3224 
-3231 EEKEEAERARL
+3231 
-3242 RKMSPKER
+3242 
-3250 RRYEE
+3250 
-3255 EKKYRKP
+3255 
-3262 KKEVGVLDVMR
+3262 
-3273 SGAQAVSTFTAAR
+3273 
-3286 TGVTNTLS
+3286 
-3294 DGLFSLLQYAE
+3294 
-3305 DMMESDNYYDPD
+3305 
-3317 VRNVLRAVFFDKKLR
+3317 
-3332 PKEVPPKPER
+3332 
-3342 PKRGKARRGGA
+3342 
-3353 ERSGR
+3353 